1 MGYSPL
7 PCSFLL
13 SLASTHQ
20 LEPST
25 LNRVGLKLYVSV
37 RILILPPPSRFH
49 YQSLIP
55 GHCSRVVLPGI
66 SYYEGP
72 VRAESRFPVLLL
84 GIPAW
89 CSFPGYLARRHVAA
103 CWHFRSFSF

>member
-72 VRAESRFPVLLL
+72 VRAEARGPGRRGVGGWVSRLLLL

-89 CSFPGYLARRHVAA
+89 CSF
-103 CWHFRSFSF
+103 